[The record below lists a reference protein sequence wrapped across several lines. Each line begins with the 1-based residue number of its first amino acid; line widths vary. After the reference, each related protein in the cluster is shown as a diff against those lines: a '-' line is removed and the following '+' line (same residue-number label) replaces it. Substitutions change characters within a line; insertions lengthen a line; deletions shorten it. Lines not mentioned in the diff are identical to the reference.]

1 MRTSSESRCD
11 ELLCREDDGGEGDPK
26 GAGVLT
32 TRTRYSREM
41 YRHIDI
47 FSDPGVL
54 TTRKSDIDHPKIA
67 ILMYVPGL
75 NF

>member
-1 MRTSSESRCD
+1 MMD
-11 ELLCREDDGGEGDPK
+11 EVGAGGGDPK

-47 FSDPGVL
+47 LHDPRG
-54 TTRKSDIDHPKIA
+54 TYHPIK
-67 ILMYVPGL
+67 
-75 NF
+75 